1 MSGFPGPPSYSEF
14 AAAQR
19 DRDREAARQDV
30 PTVERSAELHDITD
44 ALRLRIDILN
54 RTKVDKLTTRDL
66 EKITRMFE
74 SCLEYIKALHELNE
88 TQGKCIAAYQGRD
101 RDGLKG

>member
-1 MSGFPGPPSYSEF
+1 MSGFPGPPSYGEF

-30 PTVERSAELHDITD
+30 PPVERSAELHDITD

-66 EKITRMFE
+66 EKTVR
-74 SCLEYIKALHELNE
+74 CLEEALRQIVRMNDQIEQLRHQARKAGTSE
-88 TQGKCIAAYQGRD
+88 GK
-101 RDGLKG
+101 